1 VLSDSQGHAVW
12 TTANNITDTDTG
24 AGAGAGAGAYAV
36 LLNSGNLV
44 LRFPNGTDIW
54 QSFHYLTDTIL
65 PNMKVLLSYK
75 GQVVSRLVAWKG
87 PDDPSSGDFSCSG
100 DPSFPDLQLVIWQG
114 TRPYCRIT
122 VWNSVSVL
130 DLNNNGSMV
139 YQTAI
144 NVGDKLFFEFTVSV
158 GSPFTRITLDHTGR
172 LRSLSWNNA
181 SSSWTIVSERPAAAC
196 ELYASCGPFSYCDFT
211 AGTSST
217 CRCLDGYEPNGPNF
231 TTGCR
236 RTEELKCGKQSHFLT
251 LPQMK
256 VPDKFLHIHNKSLKQ
271 CEDEC
276 RRNCSCTAYAYANWS
291 SGSGNSVVD
300 SSRCLVWTE
309 ELVDTGKSSDYGE
322 NLHLRLVDSSAG
334 MHPFSPNIVCFFFL
348 WE

>member
-1 VLSDSQGHAVW
+1 
-12 TTANNITDTDTG
+12 
-24 AGAGAGAGAYAV
+24 
-36 LLNSGNLV
+36 
-44 LRFPNGTDIW
+44 
-54 QSFHYLTDTIL
+54 
-65 PNMKVLLSYK
+65 MKVLLSYK

-291 SGSGNSVVD
+291 SGNGNSIVD
-300 SSRCLVWTE
+300 PSRCLVWTE

-322 NLHLRLVDSSAG
+322 NLHLRLVDSSSGIYA
-334 MHPFSPNIVCFFFL
+334 PFFFL
-348 WE
+348 NLVFILFLWE